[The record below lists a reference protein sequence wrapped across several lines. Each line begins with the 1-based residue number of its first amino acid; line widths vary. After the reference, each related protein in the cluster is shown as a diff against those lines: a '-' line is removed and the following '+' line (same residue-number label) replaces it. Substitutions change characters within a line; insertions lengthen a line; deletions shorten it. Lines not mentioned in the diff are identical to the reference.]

1 MSKKKRLIIIDSNS
15 LIHRAYH
22 ALPPLTTKKGEL
34 INAIY
39 GFLLVFFK
47 AIKDFQPD
55 YIAAAF
61 DFPAPT
67 FRHKKFKE
75 YKAKRP
81 PAPKELYDQI
91 PKVKEILKAF
101 GVSIFEKE
109 GFEADDI
116 IGTISRLAPKK
127 QVLPEIETII
137 LSGDLDTL
145 QLVNPR
151 TKVYSLRRGVKDIIL
166 YDQSLVKEKYQGLK
180 PSQLLDFKALKGDP
194 SDNIPGVTGIGEKT
208 AKGLISKFDNLE
220 NLYKELEKNSEKA
233 KKLNPK
239 LKEKL
244 LQYKEQAFLSKDL
257 VHIKKDVPI
266 DFDLKKCQWKKYNKE
281 KAAQILKNLEFYSLI
296 KRLENLALP
305 SGRLKTSGGKQGREK
320 IRGTLK
326 LW

>member
-127 QVLPEIETII
+127 QILPEIETII

-151 TKVYSLRRGVKDIIL
+151 TKVYSLRRGVKDIVL
-166 YDQSLVKEKYQGLK
+166 YDEKLVREKFQGLN
-180 PSQLLDFKALKGDP
+180 PEQLLDFKALRGDP

-208 AKGLISKFDNLE
+208 AIKLLLKFGSLE
-220 NLYKELEKNSEKA
+220 NLYKEIEGKSEKV
-233 KKLNPK
+233 KQLRPK
-239 LKEKL
+239 LKEAL
-244 LQYKEQAFLSKDL
+244 LKYKDQAFFSKKL
-257 VHIKKDVPI
+257 AQVEKNTPI
-266 DFDLKKCQWKKYNKE
+266 DFNFKKCRWRKYNRQKVT
-281 KAAQILKNLEFYSLI
+281 KILKDLEFHSLI
-296 KRLENLALP
+296 LRLPVLEKQAEKFKEN
-305 SGRLKTSGGKQGREK
+305 
-320 IRGTLK
+320 LK